1 MDFKDSITGRMAGF
15 LYRCLAD
22 KEYTMLNMTDGI
34 SRIFGY
40 PVEDLLGNK
49 VRSFAS
55 LIHPEDVALVDEAV
69 ISALATR
76 TEWSMEYR
84 IIHANGKPIWVSETG
99 GAIWNADGQPVYT
112 EGSIINIQS
121 LHDRIEARTA
131 DIAYTAS
138 KTSDVLRSLRFL
150 KILAMNAG
158 IEAARAGPAGA
169 GFAFLAHEMRALA
182 DRTEETAN
190 IISRGRLL

>member
-1 MDFKDSITGRMAGF
+1 MDFKDSVTGRMAGF

-22 KEYTMLNMTDGI
+22 KDYTMLQMTDGI
-34 SRIFGY
+34 SRTFGY
-40 PVEDLLGNK
+40 PVADLLGNK

-55 LIHPEDVALVDEAV
+55 LIHPDDVALVDEAV
-69 ISALATR
+69 TSALT
-76 TEWSMEYR
+76 TGTGWSLEYR
-84 IIHANGKPIWVSETG
+84 IIHAEGMPIWVWETG
-99 GAIWNADGQPVYT
+99 GGVWDADEQLIYT
-112 EGSIINIQS
+112 EGSIIDIQS
-121 LHDRIEARTA
+121 LHDRIEAKTA
-131 DIAYTAS
+131 DLAYTAS

-182 DRTEETAN
+182 DRTEETAT
-190 IISRGRLL
+190 IISRGRKI